1 MGKLIMGAVLT
12 AIAMFIWGFLYFAVN
27 PMAQTVFDRA
37 PDDAAAQAA
46 LLDNLPETGTY
57 LIPGNMDDE
66 AAYAELHEAGPI
78 AFVHISREG
87 RPVMSSSVFLYGFLH
102 MLVTVLLIAWLLR
115 MAAPALLSY
124 GARVG
129 FVAVAGLT
137 ASFFTHIGAIIWWS
151 LPADWFLFVA
161 VYDLTAWIVAGL
173 VLANFVGPAVYVAE
187 PIRT

>member
-1 MGKLIMGAVLT
+1 MGRLITGAVLA

-27 PMAQTVFDRA
+27 PLTQTVFQRA

-57 LIPGNMDDE
+57 LIPGNMEDE
-66 AAYAELHEAGPI
+66 AAFAELHEAGPI

-87 RPVMSSSVFLYGFLH
+87 RPVMSGSVLLYGFLH
-102 MLVTVLLIAWLLR
+102 MLVTAFLLAWLLR
-115 MAAPALLSY
+115 MAAPGLTTY

-129 FVAVAGLT
+129 FVTLAGFT
-137 ASFFTHIGAIIWWS
+137 ASFFTHVGAIVWWS
-151 LPADWFLFVA
+151 LPPDWFLFAA

-173 VLANFVGPAVYVAE
+173 VLAKFVGVARQTME
-187 PIRT
+187 SRI